1 MNQQFFFAKN
11 SKNKVKVLSAF
22 LSVILD
28 LSFSLVRSN
37 SQFHEKNEVLLKKKA
52 YIFADYQ

>member
-37 SQFHEKNEVLLKKKA
+37 SQFHEKTK
-52 YIFADYQ
+52 FF